1 MKTTSE
7 KKLNEIYQLTDRE
20 DVKRLVLEIIRAEQS
35 GGSKK
40 FDYYK
45 FVDKDGFRPV
55 MTGVYHDN
63 GFKVASDGHIL
74 VAFKDDYDVNEL
86 EGKVLRKDGTILT
99 DGKYPNW
106 RSVIPQLS
114 ELEKRK
120 KQVVEID
127 FAKWDEVFSVYKAEK
142 KLGEQKQYVKVG
154 ESYYKIELF
163 ALVVAAM
170 KRIGSSEWVNTYAY
184 EVTMM
189 GSEAVE
195 RKRPHT
201 GISQNES
208 SDLVLLMP
216 CDYDGEDGY
225 YEL

>member
-1 MKTTSE
+1 MKTNSE
-7 KKLNEIYQLTDRE
+7 KLLNEIYVLTDDQRIK
-20 DVKRLVLEIIRAEQS
+20 DKVLQILRIEQS
-35 GGSKK
+35 QAKGK

-45 FVDKDGFRPV
+45 FVSKDEIRPV

-63 GFKVASDGHIL
+63 GFKVASDYHIL
-74 VAFKDDYDVNEL
+74 VAIKEGYSNEL
-86 EGKVLRKDGTILT
+86 EGKSLCKNGEFADGR
-99 DGKYPNW
+99 YPNW
-106 RSVIPQLS
+106 RSVTPQLS
-114 ELEKRK
+114 ELGARK

-142 KLGEQKQYVKVG
+142 KLGEQKQHVKVG
-154 ESYYKIELF
+154 ESYYKVELF

-170 KRIGSSEWVNTYAY
+170 KRIGTSEWMNTYAY

-195 RKRPHT
+195 RKRPRT

-208 SDLVLLMP
+208 GDLVLLMP